1 MNFEEYLL
9 YKEKKENEEHRQF
22 IGSLIPQD
30 TASSVNALYIRLF
43 DPPYESED
51 ESEDDRKYG
60 NGSKYRCLYNDQLER
75 FSNKK
80 KRMIPCYGQ
89 TLKGQE
95 LREDPFDKKYGNTW
109 VYSKCSK
116 ECSTCGGTSPGCG
129 KDTRKIRFVEPEV
142 FC

>member
-1 MNFEEYLL
+1 
-9 YKEKKENEEHRQF
+9 
-22 IGSLIPQD
+22 
-30 TASSVNALYIRLF
+30 
-43 DPPYESED
+43 
-51 ESEDDRKYG
+51 
-60 NGSKYRCLYNDQLER
+60 
-75 FSNKK
+75 
-80 KRMIPCYGQ
+80 MIPCYGQ

-116 ECSTCGGTSPGCG
+116 ECSTCGGNSPGCG